1 MNTPITALIA
11 CLLSG
16 WPEAPKCHEEVIARG
31 PAVVGEV
38 KPALLEALRADP
50 GRAVRERNNAVA
62 LTGSATHRDP
72 VHPKTGD
79 LRKATAAAQELGRLG
94 EWKPLLALGTITAA
108 EGLAALENPPPKVLK
123 ALARWTGGKDDRLRY
138 AAVDAL
144 KAYGPKA
151 APVVPE
157 MIALLDGGDGA
168 RSSALDV
175 LENIGPAAKAAVPR
189 LGVLLKDKDWKSGAY
204 STLRAI
210 GTPEAEKLLD
220 DNPMWVPVSP

>member
-1 MNTPITALIA
+1 MDTPITALIA

-16 WPEAPKCHEEVIARG
+16 WPEAPKCHEEVVARG

-38 KPALLEALRADP
+38 KPALLAALRADP

-72 VHPKTGD
+72 AHPKTGE

-94 EWKPLLALGTITAA
+94 EWKPLLDLGTITAV
-108 EGLAALENPPPKVLK
+108 EGLSELEDPPRKVLK
-123 ALARWTGGKDDRLRY
+123 ALARWAGGKDERLRY

-151 APVVPE
+151 APIVPD
-157 MIALLDGGDGA
+157 MIALLDRVEDG
-168 RSSALDV
+168 RYSALTV
-175 LENIGPAAKAAVPR
+175 LEKIGPAANAAVPR

-220 DNPMWVPVSP
+220 DNPLWVPVSP